1 MTISIR
7 LLQHLRLRLRP
18 RPRPRL
24 FLLFFWFMVLKFFR
38 CIFFVCLLLLLN
50 SSAFA
55 GVNVGE
61 GFQRCQI
68 LSFLEMTCFVSM
80 SMLFIIPFSLA
91 SSLSFFVVVVIFASP
106 PPSPP
111 LPPPAFLPV
120 LCVCFCLISS
130 SLFLSRPDTKN
141 AIQEEEEEED

>member
-7 LLQHLRLRLRP
+7 LLQHLRLRLRLRP

-68 LSFLEMTCFVSM
+68 LSFLEMTRFVSM
-80 SMLFIIPFSLA
+80 LMLFIIPFSLA
-91 SSLSFFVVVVIFASP
+91 SSLSFFVVVVIFAFP
-106 PPSPP
+106 PLRPPSPP
-111 LPPPAFLPV
+111 RLPSRSLRLLLFDFLFSLSLPP
-120 LCVCFCLISS
+120 
-130 SLFLSRPDTKN
+130 
-141 AIQEEEEEED
+141 